1 MRNFSRF
8 LAAAAGL
15 ACAASMAFALDQTI
29 KGKTLSVKG
38 GDPSKRKVTASGKEK
53 ASPNFIVGNPTLA
66 GTAGGA
72 FLTIFVNGATSSS
85 GAFTLP
91 SGNSSTGKPF
101 WSVIGNDLGFRYK
114 DPKGD
119 NGPVKSAQIKRSPN
133 GSFSIKAKLNGKNGV
148 ISVVPP
154 GADVDNFGCVALKI
168 GIGNASMGDRYSLQW
183 GPGSKF
189 INGNNKFK
197 ATKPPGEGVCPIV
210 TTTSTTSST
219 TSSSLAP
226 TTSTTGPT
234 LPVTTT
240 TTTSSTT
247 TTSLYGSPSRAFLSQ
262 PVDLLD

>member
-1 MRNFSRF
+1 
-8 LAAAAGL
+8 
-15 ACAASMAFALDQTI
+15 MAFALEQTI
-29 KGKTLSVKG
+29 NGKTLSVKG

-66 GTAGGA
+66 GSAGGA
-72 FLTIFVNGATSSS
+72 ILTIFVNGATSSS
-85 GAFTLP
+85 GAFVLP

-101 WSVIGNDLGFRYK
+101 WSVIGNNLGYRYK

-119 NGPVKSAQIKRSPN
+119 NGPVKNAQIKRSPN

-168 GIGNASMGDRYSLQW
+168 GIGNLSMGDRYSLQW

-189 INGNNKFK
+189 TNGTNKFK
-197 ATKPPGEGVCPIV
+197 ATKPPAEGVCPLV
-210 TTTSTTSST
+210 STTTTTSST
-219 TSSSLAP
+219 TTSSLP
-226 TTSTTGPT
+226 VT
-234 LPVTTT
+234 LPTTT